1 MISNVAP
8 LRLILDT
15 DALIANW
22 RALNARSK
30 NAAAGAA
37 VKANG
42 YGVGAQ
48 EVAIRLSKA
57 GCRDYFV
64 AHWAEAGQIA
74 HAVPPKQISVLNG
87 VTAKDV
93 EVAKQMGAIPVLN
106 SPEQIQLWRAVNGG
120 TCHVM
125 IDSGINRLGI
135 GPDQMSQIDLS
146 ALDID
151 ILMSHL
157 ASADEDAPQNAQQL
171 DVFTQFANG
180 ISARRKSL
188 CNGAGIMLGDDYH
201 FDLTRPGLALYGGV
215 PRDDMA
221 DFIQSVVQPQA
232 EILQIRKLPAGS
244 CIGYNAT
251 YKANREMMVATA
263 AIGYADGYPRGMS
276 NKGEF
281 RFQNIVLPLIGRVS
295 MDIVTLDV
303 SGAQHICAGDWV
315 DVDFHLPKVA
325 AQSGLSQYELLTG
338 LGNRADRH
346 WT

>member
-1 MISNVAP
+1 MLSNEAP
-8 LRLILDT
+8 LRIILDSN
-15 DALIANW
+15 ALISNW

-42 YGVGAQ
+42 YGVGA
-48 EVAIRLSKA
+48 VDVVTRLSKA

-64 AHWAEAGQIA
+64 AHWAEAEEIAQI
-74 HAVPPKQISVLNG
+74 VPANQISVLNG
-87 VTAKDV
+87 VTPKDIKIAKRI
-93 EVAKQMGAIPVLN
+93 GAVPVLN
-106 SPEQIQLWRAVNGG
+106 TPEQVQLWQSVNGG
-120 TCHVM
+120 RCHLM
-125 IDSGINRLGI
+125 IDSGMNRLGF
-135 GPDQMSQIDLS
+135 GPDQLAQIDLS
-146 ALDID
+146 TLEID

-157 ASADEDAPQNAQQL
+157 ASADDVSPQNARQL
-171 DVFTQFANG
+171 KSFTQYANG
-180 ISARRKSL
+180 ILARRKSL

-221 DFIQSVVQPQA
+221 DFIISVVQLQA
-232 EILQIRKLPAGS
+232 EILQIRKLPVGS

-251 YKANREMMVATA
+251 YKTDRETFVATA

-276 NKGEF
+276 NTGMF
-281 RFQNIVLPLIGRVS
+281 RFQNIDLPLIGRVS
-295 MDIVTLDV
+295 MDMVTLNINPA
-303 SGAQHICAGDWV
+303 SHIRPGDWV
-315 DVDFHLPKVA
+315 DVDFDLPKMS

-346 WT
+346 WI